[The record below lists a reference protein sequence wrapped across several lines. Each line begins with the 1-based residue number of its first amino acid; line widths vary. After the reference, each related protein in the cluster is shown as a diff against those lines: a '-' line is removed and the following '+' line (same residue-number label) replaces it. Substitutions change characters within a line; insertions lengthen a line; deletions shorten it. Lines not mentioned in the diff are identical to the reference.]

1 MLAFTAL
8 LAIALAA
15 APPNAAAPA
24 SKAYAPGD
32 FAELQRVRSQLET
45 PSQYPRLLNTDVVAK
60 AMTYPDASLEKDEQG
75 KTVAWL
81 LVGPTGDIE
90 RCGVMISSGS
100 PLLDSRACEILI
112 ATAQFYPAKD
122 ANGKGIA
129 SVFQQRIQWKIADD
143 PDEGLLAEGRAL
155 ADMDKTLSKTKRA
168 AKLLNGGEIA
178 SAMDYPVEALRNSE
192 EGDVRA
198 LLLVGT
204 DGRVERCGIETSSGF
219 GSLDTQTCNLLIAHA
234 QFRPAEDRRGR
245 PAKGL
250 YHQKIVW
257 KLQGVSSATDHDIAS
272 RTSVIVGTDGSV
284 RGCNAE
290 VFVDGTWSDAPEQF
304 CSEVTRTEG
313 GIIAAVAEK
322 SKANEPLVVFEM
334 WRVSSASQQIPKVG
348 RNPGEVLVGLRSAT
362 ASYAADGSRTHCVP
376 GESVGFPGMGEDPCE
391 VGSPSFPDHVGPA
404 PGKPQRTVRFL
415 TAVYLKGEPN

>member
-32 FAELQRVRSQLET
+32 FAELQRVRAQLES
-45 PSQYPRLLNTDVVAK
+45 PSQYPRLINSEVVAK

-100 PLLDSRACEILI
+100 PLLDSKACEILI

-168 AKLLNGGEIA
+168 A
-178 SAMDYPVEALRNSE
+178 
-192 EGDVRA
+192 
-198 LLLVGT
+198 
-204 DGRVERCGIETSSGF
+204 
-219 GSLDTQTCNLLIAHA
+219 
-234 QFRPAEDRRGR
+234 
-245 PAKGL
+245 
-250 YHQKIVW
+250 
-257 KLQGVSSATDHDIAS
+257 
-272 RTSVIVGTDGSV
+272 
-284 RGCNAE
+284 
-290 VFVDGTWSDAPEQF
+290 
-304 CSEVTRTEG
+304 
-313 GIIAAVAEK
+313 
-322 SKANEPLVVFEM
+322 
-334 WRVSSASQQIPKVG
+334 
-348 RNPGEVLVGLRSAT
+348 
-362 ASYAADGSRTHCVP
+362 
-376 GESVGFPGMGEDPCE
+376 
-391 VGSPSFPDHVGPA
+391 
-404 PGKPQRTVRFL
+404 
-415 TAVYLKGEPN
+415 